1 LGGADGL
8 KITVWGARGSVP
20 APGPET
26 QRYGGNT
33 ACVEVRG
40 EDGTLLILDAG
51 TGIRRM
57 GETVCCDYRKIH
69 IFLTHLHLD
78 HIQGLGFFAPLYD
91 PNIEVHVYGPASTTQ
106 DLRSR
111 LIRYLSPPLFP
122 IHMRELPNLF
132 LHEIP
137 NGNLEVGPFTVKS
150 ALICHPGPTVGY
162 RIESEE
168 GTLAYLPDHE
178 PVLGLGPWPTDPS
191 WLSGYDLCL
200 GADILIHDGQFS
212 KESYCRR
219 IGWGHCSLCDAMR
232 FAKIAK
238 VKKLV
243 TFHYDPN
250 DDDAEVDTLIANAM
264 AEMRP
269 AFEVVAGY
277 EGLSLS
283 LSRTASVL

>member
-1 LGGADGL
+1 MR
-8 KITVWGARGSVP
+8 IVIWGARGSVP
-20 APGPET
+20 APGPES

-57 GETVCCDYRKIH
+57 GETVCCEFKKIH
-69 IFLTHLHLD
+69 ILLTHLHLD

-91 PNIEVHVYGPASTTQ
+91 PQVEVHVWGPASTTE

-122 IHMRELPNLF
+122 IHMRELPNLS

-137 NGNLEVGPFTVKS
+137 EGDLQIGEFTVKS
-150 ALICHPGPTVGY
+150 ALICHPGPTLGY
-162 RIESEE
+162 RIESPS
-168 GTLAYLPDHE
+168 GSLCYLPDHE
-178 PVLGLGPWPTDPS
+178 PVIGSGDWPDDPC
-191 WLSGYDLCL
+191 WISGYGLAKD
-200 GADILIHDGQFS
+200 ADIVIHDGQFTRAAYL
-212 KESYCRR
+212 ERV
-219 IGWGHCSLCDAMR
+219 GWGHCSLHDALR
-232 FAKIAK
+232 FGALAK
-238 VKKLV
+238 VGQFV

-250 DDDAEVDTLIANAM
+250 DDDSEVDALIAQAL

-269 AFEVVAGY
+269 EFPVVAGY
-277 EGLSLS
+277 EGLTLE
-283 LSRTASVL
+283 LPALRKRLAV